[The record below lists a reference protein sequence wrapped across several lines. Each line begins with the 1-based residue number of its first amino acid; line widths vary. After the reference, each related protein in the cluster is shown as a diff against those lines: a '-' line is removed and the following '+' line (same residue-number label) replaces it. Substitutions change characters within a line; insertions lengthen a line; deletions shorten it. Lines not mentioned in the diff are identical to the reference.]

1 MNNIK
6 KDFLR
11 LGRKKDSK
19 PLLVGKL
26 ESLYS
31 AVNNPNSSLNGRD
44 AMRFIDDTT
53 YNIISTLGYSFNK
66 YSALFN
72 LEAHDKAYYI
82 SRLEQVR
89 MRVVENIQE
98 TFKNFEKTNG
108 GTKIFM
114 QTAGGQRFL
123 TVGQQFLIDIE
134 KTMKYSVKNVTENWQ
149 EILK

>member
-1 MNNIK
+1 MNK

-11 LGRKKDSK
+11 LEHKKDSK
-19 PLLVGKL
+19 PLLVDKL

-31 AVNNPNSSLNGRD
+31 VVNNSNSNLNGRD

-53 YNIISTLGYSFNK
+53 YSIISTLGYSFNK

-82 SRLEQVR
+82 SQLEQAR
-89 MRVVENIQE
+89 TKTVENIQK
-98 TFKNFEKTNG
+98 TFKNFGKTNG

-114 QTAGGQRFL
+114 QNAGGQRFL
-123 TVGQQFLIDIE
+123 IVGQEFLTDIE
-134 KTMKYSVKNVTENWQ
+134 KITKYSVKNITENWQ

>member
-1 MNNIK
+1 MNK

-11 LGRKKDSK
+11 LGHKKDSK
-19 PLLVGKL
+19 PLLVDKL

-44 AMRFIDDTT
+44 AMRFVDDAT
-53 YNIISTLGYSFNK
+53 YSIISTLGYSFNK

-82 SRLEQVR
+82 SQLEQAR
-89 MRVVENIQE
+89 IKTVENIQK
-98 TFKNFEKTNG
+98 TFKNFGKTNG
-108 GTKIFM
+108 DTKIFM

-123 TVGQQFLIDIE
+123 TVGQQFLTDIE
-134 KTMKYSVKNVTENWQ
+134 KIMKYSVENVTENWQ